1 MPGLETTISLLEMSE
16 MATEFCRKKSFVTD
30 WCWQSRPARRERQT
44 PRAPCIVEEPLG
56 CINPYLWA
64 PTDKVPSQATCC
76 SLENPITDCR
86 GTLGNTPPGN
96 LSPSARIT
104 DRTSSSFTVSSAH
117 SASLSFTLT
126 DLVSLSCTLLSPLS
140 VFVSL
145 LPHLSLLFFPCLV
158 LPILSFHRPPPQ
170 SLCISMF

>member
-1 MPGLETTISLLEMSE
+1 

-30 WCWQSRPARRERQT
+30 WCWQRRPTRRERQT
-44 PRAPCIVEEPLG
+44 PRAPCAVEEPLG

-64 PTDKVPSQATCC
+64 PTNKVPSQTTCC

-96 LSPSARIT
+96 LSPSAHTR
-104 DRTSSSFTVSSAH
+104 DRTLSSLATSSAH

-126 DLVSLSCTLLSPLS
+126 DFLSFLYSSLPFIRLCFSSASSITLVFTLSS
-140 VFVSL
+140 
-145 LPHLSLLFFPCLV
+145 CLV
-158 LPILSFHRPPPQ
+158 LPILSSHRLPPR